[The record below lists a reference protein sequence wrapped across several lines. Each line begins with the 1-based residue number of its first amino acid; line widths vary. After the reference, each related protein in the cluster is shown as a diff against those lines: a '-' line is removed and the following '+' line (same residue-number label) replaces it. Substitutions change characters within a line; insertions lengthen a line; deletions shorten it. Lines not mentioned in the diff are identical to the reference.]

1 MAMEDMPP
9 EGVVLAATDRALPLR
24 VEPAPDE
31 RIPDGMV
38 CLASYLGDRLIA
50 RCAVPQEAAD
60 KLNAQGFFNDP
71 VRLMLA
77 AREEPPGL
85 QCRLFAIVDLPEEQD
100 GDEDNDEESRE
111 EPWASSVPGAGYE
124 AHIGGGVDA
133 DGPTHALVFLGQ
145 IVRFDKDR
153 KHPDNLA
160 MEAAD
165 VLRRVVE
172 GQAVEVV
179 DKLLDDLLP

>member
-1 MAMEDMPP
+1 MSIEETP

-38 CLASYLGDRLIA
+38 CLASYLGERLIA
-50 RCAVPQEAAD
+50 RCAVPTEAAAQ
-60 KLNAQGFFNDP
+60 LVTQGFFQDP

-85 QCRLFAIVDLPEEQD
+85 QCRLFAIVDLPED
-100 GDEDNDEESRE
+100 DAADDDEAPV
-111 EPWASSVPGAGYE
+111 EPWAASVPGAAYE
-124 AHIGGGVDA
+124 AQTVGEPDPE
-133 DGPTHALVFLGQ
+133 GPTHALVFLGQ
-145 IVRFDKDR
+145 IVRFERDR
-153 KHPDNLA
+153 KHPDSLA

-165 VLRRVVE
+165 VLRHVVD

-179 DKLLDDLLP
+179 DKLLDELLP